1 MPKLRNFSIKKINF
15 SFLVLLF
22 LIPTLLDNYI
32 NSNRVHLWEPDDAE
46 HYILK
51 KTQLKRCFL
60 NECEFNK
67 SVENYINNRLLQDDR
82 IIKRTVIDYHPIYSA
97 ALLILEKLS
106 FDQYTSFSILNYLAS
121 FLMIYFSLKF
131 YLNYFKENLLKSN
144 ALILYII
151 FFIFLTVTLTMW
163 RDAFKL
169 NFGILIYLLDKLINK
184 SEEPKSFNFYFVNF
198 IQIFIHP
205 AGIICSLIII
215 FVQYLNLI
223 NFKIKNAFVFVNKSK
238 DLLYFF
244 ITIILV
250 VIYYFNGIKYV
261 DLNINIANV
270 YDGGTESIIRLN
282 LLNLKNYVISLNGI
296 VFLIAIFTLFK
307 KITRQ
312 NKILFTIIIIIIAF
326 HVLNPSPNKN
336 IIRIFDFLLKFI
348 ASIFLFQ
355 IFLNYK
361 KKIDLFFFSAILFLQ
376 FINFSKDIY
385 NYLLVRPVIDN
396 LNYSKNILDNKYF
409 LKEKKKLIVIDGDND
424 LLLYNH
430 LNNGLIDRSIY
441 YTGYSSESLHNIVEK
456 NHDFFLIFDLFN
468 NSSDL
473 IKKKKNTGRSF
484 SKFLSEGDIL
494 KIQNKDSKNIS
505 LNLFTNSSGKILV
518 NGQIKKFQKNE
529 ILNISIPA
537 NKNSKIEF
545 LNVKNYI
552 ELVSL
557 KKETNKNLNFPWEK
571 PVTLEIYNKFLN
583 ESILIDFVNLKLS
596 TKCEITKIYND
607 NYQDIYAKAVCK

>member
-1 MPKLRNFSIKKINF
+1 
-15 SFLVLLF
+15 
-22 LIPTLLDNYI
+22 
-32 NSNRVHLWEPDDAE
+32 
-46 HYILK
+46 
-51 KTQLKRCFL
+51 
-60 NECEFNK
+60 
-67 SVENYINNRLLQDDR
+67 
-82 IIKRTVIDYHPIYSA
+82 
-97 ALLILEKLS
+97 
-106 FDQYTSFSILNYLAS
+106 
-121 FLMIYFSLKF
+121 
-131 YLNYFKENLLKSN
+131 
-144 ALILYII
+144 
-151 FFIFLTVTLTMW
+151 MW

-184 SEEPKSFNFYFVNF
+184 SEEPKKSFNFYFVNF

-312 NKILFTIIIIIIAF
+312 NKILFTIIIIIAF

-361 KKIDLFFFSAILFLQ
+361 KKIDLFFFLVPFC
-376 FINFSKDIY
+376 FFN
-385 NYLLVRPVIDN
+385 LL
-396 LNYSKNILDNKYF
+396 
-409 LKEKKKLIVIDGDND
+409 
-424 LLLYNH
+424 
-430 LNNGLIDRSIY
+430 
-441 YTGYSSESLHNIVEK
+441 
-456 NHDFFLIFDLFN
+456 
-468 NSSDL
+468 
-473 IKKKKNTGRSF
+473 
-484 SKFLSEGDIL
+484 
-494 KIQNKDSKNIS
+494 
-505 LNLFTNSSGKILV
+505 ILV
-518 NGQIKKFQKNE
+518 
-529 ILNISIPA
+529 
-537 NKNSKIEF
+537 KIF
-545 LNVKNYI
+545 I
-552 ELVSL
+552 I
-557 KKETNKNLNFPWEK
+557 
-571 PVTLEIYNKFLN
+571 IYW
-583 ESILIDFVNLKLS
+583 
-596 TKCEITKIYND
+596 
-607 NYQDIYAKAVCK
+607 